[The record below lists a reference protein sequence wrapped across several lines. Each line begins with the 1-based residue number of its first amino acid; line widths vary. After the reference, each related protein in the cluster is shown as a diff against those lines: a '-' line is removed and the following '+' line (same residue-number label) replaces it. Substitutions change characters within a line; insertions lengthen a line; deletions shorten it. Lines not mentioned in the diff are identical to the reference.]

1 VLYTLKK
8 YHINLDLRLMCDIKI
23 KTAKLRRD
31 KTMSKNH
38 TILDAADIDRKLT
51 RITHEILEVH
61 KGVGN
66 LTLIGIQTRGVYLA
80 KRIQSRINEIEGI
93 EIPAGEMDITLY
105 RDDWTRISPN
115 PVVKTTDISFSID
128 EKQIILVDDVLFTGR
143 TTRAA
148 MDAVIDFGRPDRI
161 ELAVLVDRG
170 YRELP
175 IQANYVGKFVETW
188 RSETVNVLL
197 VEHDGVD
204 KVVIE

>member
-1 VLYTLKK
+1 
-8 YHINLDLRLMCDIKI
+8 
-23 KTAKLRRD
+23 
-31 KTMSKNH
+31 MSKNH

-61 KGVGN
+61 KGASN
-66 LTLIGIQTRGVYLA
+66 LTLIGIQTRGVFLA
-80 KRIQSRINEIEGI
+80 KRIQSRINDIEGI
-93 EIPAGEMDITLY
+93 EIPTGEMDITLY
-105 RDDWTRISPN
+105 RDDWTLISPN
-115 PVVKTTDISFSID
+115 PVVKTTDISFSVD

-175 IQANYVGKFVETW
+175 IQANYVGKFVETR

-197 VEHDGVD
+197 EEHDGVD

>member
-1 VLYTLKK
+1 
-8 YHINLDLRLMCDIKI
+8 
-23 KTAKLRRD
+23 
-31 KTMSKNH
+31 MSKNH

-61 KGVGN
+61 KGAAN
-66 LTLIGIQTRGVYLA
+66 LTLIGIQTRGVFLA
-80 KRIQSRINEIEGI
+80 KRIQAMINDIEGI
-93 EIPAGEMDITLY
+93 EIPTGDMDITLY
-105 RDDWTRISPN
+105 RDDWTLISPN
-115 PVVKTTDISFSID
+115 PVVKTTDISFSVD

-170 YRELP
+170 YREFP
-175 IQANYVGKFVETW
+175 IQANYVGKFVETR

-197 VEHDGVD
+197 EEHDGVD